1 MLLALAWQGCAEIY
15 CHGKRGEYYNNNK
28 NNYVVINKWK
38 RLLNTQ
44 NSLKNEARYKIVS
57 LSIALQEK

>member
-1 MLLALAWQGCAEIY
+1 MLLALAWRGCTEIC

-38 RLLNTQ
+38 RRLNTQ
-44 NSLKNEARYKIVS
+44 NSLKNEARCKIVS